1 MREALG
7 PFELLCD
14 SDPNTGIPAV
24 TWRISD
30 GVDPGYTLFDLADRL
45 RGQGWQVPAYTLTGT
60 ASDICVQR
68 VLVRRGV
75 SRDLA
80 GLLLDD
86 IRDAIAHFS
95 RHPVTVPMTRKEA
108 GGLSHLWHTRRTGSC

>member
-14 SDPNTGIPAV
+14 SDPNTGIPTV
-24 TWRISD
+24 TWR
-30 GVDPGYTLFDLADRL
+30 
-45 RGQGWQVPAYTLTGT
+45 
-60 ASDICVQR
+60 
-68 VLVRRGV
+68 
-75 SRDLA
+75 
-80 GLLLDD
+80 